1 MEKARIEKDRVATE
15 KRILTAVGE
24 LITENGFEKTGVN
37 AVAARA
43 GISKMLI
50 YRYFGSMNGLFA
62 AYIKQN
68 DFWINFIPEI
78 PSSEH
83 LKDFIKQI
91 FRKQI
96 SLLREDKIMKRLYRW
111 ELSESNS
118 FTEELKRKRE
128 EKGIFLINVVSRLSG
143 SPKKEIAA
151 IATIL
156 SAAIGYLGLLEDF
169 CPTYNEIE
177 LNKDEGWQQIIDS
190 IDLLIDKWFD

>member
-143 SPKKEIAA
+143 NPKKEIAA